1 MTSQKFSMKE
11 EVISA
16 SLKVAP
22 PLAVSGLTAG
32 GVTLQDWVYIG
43 TLIYLAFQIFVII
56 RDKIIREWSASKNE
70 KDRDK

>member
-11 EVISA
+11 EVVSA

-22 PLAVSGLTAG
+22 PLTVSGLTAG
-32 GVTLQDWVYIG
+32 GVTMQDWVYIG

-56 RDKIIREWSASKNE
+56 RDKIIREWSASKSKKE
-70 KDRDK
+70 RDK

>member
-1 MTSQKFSMKE
+1 MKE